1 MTIYAVKFIM
11 KFAKILL
18 IVTGVL
24 TLPLNV
30 LAISRLIHAE
40 WEYQYNNNVAGFR
53 LYYENTPACET
64 TDPGA
69 TSIDCTVDVPDGQS
83 WFTITAFLAD
93 GTESAHSPP
102 FSYIFSSTLKAVMT
116 ADTLTG
122 ESPLPVT
129 FDATLSTG
137 TIVSYEWLFG
147 DGETGTGNI
156 VDHVF
161 TSAGNYTVTL
171 KTIEDTGAFD
181 QETVTV
187 TVTSA
192 TADNAPPTAVISS
205 SASVGAAPLQVH
217 FDGTGSFD
225 SDGTILSYK
234 WVMGDGG
241 TAVGPQVTY
250 TYSTAGSFNA
260 TLTVTDD
267 GGLTGVI
274 STPIIVSES
283 TGEPNILPN
292 AVITAST
299 SRGYKPLTVSF
310 NANQSN
316 DPDGTITAYTW
327 NFGDGSSA
335 SGSSVSHK
343 FTQAAVYTVT
353 LKVTDNKGA
362 VSQPASYT
370 VTVLNADQ
378 KLPETPLDKILR
390 FLPAI
395 YKLLS
400 PSSAQDEPAMQNE

>member
-1 MTIYAVKFIM
+1 MKFIM
-11 KFAKILL
+11 KCAKILL
-18 IVTGVL
+18 LVAGIL

-30 LAISRLIHAE
+30 LAISRIIHAE
-40 WEYQYNNNVAGFR
+40 WEYQYNSNGAGFR
-53 LYYENTPACET
+53 LYYENTPVCET
-64 TDPGA
+64 TDPDA
-69 TSIDCTVDVPDGQS
+69 TSMDCTVDVPDGES
-83 WFTITAFLAD
+83 WFTITAVLPD
-93 GTESAHSPP
+93 GTESDHSPP
-102 FSYIFSSTLKAVMT
+102 FSYIFSSTLKAVIT

-129 FDATLSTG
+129 FDGTLSTG

-147 DGETGTGNI
+147 DGETSTGNMVNHI
-156 VDHVF
+156 F
-161 TSAGNYTVTL
+161 TSAGTYTVTL
-171 KTIEDTGAFD
+171 KTIDDTGAFD

-192 TADNAPPTAVISS
+192 SVDNAPPTAVISS

-217 FDGTGSFD
+217 FDGTGSLD

-241 TAVGPQVTY
+241 TAAGPQVTY
-250 TYSTAGSFNA
+250 TYATAGSFNA

-274 STPIIVSES
+274 STPVIVSEPA
-283 TGEPNILPN
+283 GEPNILPN
-292 AVITAST
+292 AVISAST

-316 DPDGTITAYTW
+316 DPDGTITGYSW

-335 SGSSVSHK
+335 SGSSASHK

-362 VSQPASYT
+362 ASQPVNYT
-370 VTVLNADQ
+370 ITVLNADQ
-378 KLPETPLDKILR
+378 KLQETPLDQILR

-395 YKLLS
+395 FKLLS
-400 PSSAQDEPAMQNE
+400 RSSSQNEPSMQNE